1 MGAARAFTPGAARVY
16 PDRGDRARGPR
27 EGGRVAIKIE
37 MLRCFV
43 AVADT
48 GSLAAAAEALGRTP
62 SAVSMM
68 LRQFEDHV
76 GAPLFEA
83 KRKARLTALG
93 ELVRAEAQRELA
105 HFDATVSAIEGL
117 ANARGGYVRLA
128 VTPSVA
134 QAILPPV
141 LRDFSAR
148 HPGVR
153 LDLRDMDSAS
163 IRDDLLAGRADI
175 GLATL
180 PILPGFERHLLLS
193 DRFGVVCRADDPL
206 ARNGARPAWH
216 DLKGLPFIA
225 NGLCKQIE
233 DPAFLPLLAES
244 ALNAVNTASILALV
258 RAGMGITLLPELV
271 LRPHHDDLCFVPLAG
286 DCARRE
292 IWMVTPP
299 PEAMVPAALSL
310 KQAILRADIPLQ
322 DF

>member
-1 MGAARAFTPGAARVY
+1 M
-16 PDRGDRARGPR
+16 
-27 EGGRVAIKIE
+27 AIKME
-37 MLRCFV
+37 MLRCFK

-105 HFDATVSAIEGL
+105 HFDTTITAIEGL

-141 LRDFSAR
+141 LRDFAAR
-148 HPGVR
+148 HPDVR
-153 LDLRDMDSAS
+153 LDLRDTDSAS

-180 PILPGFERHLLLS
+180 PRLPGFERHLLVS
-193 DRFGVVCRADDPL
+193 DRFGVVCPADHPL
-206 ARNGARPAWH
+206 AQNWTNLNWR
-216 DLKGLPFIA
+216 DLDGIPFIA

-233 DPAFLPLLAES
+233 DPEFAPILAKS

-271 LRPHHDDLCFVPLAG
+271 LRPRHDDLAFLPLA
-286 DCARRE
+286 DDSVRRD
-292 IWMVTPP
+292 IWMATPP
-299 PEAMVPAALSL
+299 VEAMAPAA
-310 KQAILRADIPLQ
+310 QALCQTILTAHIPVQ
-322 DF
+322 NF

>member
-1 MGAARAFTPGAARVY
+1 M
-16 PDRGDRARGPR
+16 
-27 EGGRVAIKIE
+27 AIKIE
-37 MLRCFV
+37 MLRCFK

-83 KRKARLTALG
+83 KRKSRLTALG
-93 ELVRAEAQRELA
+93 ELVRAEAQRELS
-105 HFDATVSAIEGL
+105 HFDGTVAAIEGL
-117 ANARGGYVRLA
+117 ANAQGGYVRLA

-141 LRDFSAR
+141 LRDFAAR

-153 LDLRDMDSAS
+153 LDLRDTDSAS

-180 PILPGFERHLLLS
+180 PLLPGFERHLLVS
-193 DRFGVVCRADDPL
+193 DRFGVVCRADHPL
-206 ARNGARPAWH
+206 AQNWTNLNWR
-216 DLKGLPFIA
+216 DLDGMPFIA
-225 NGLCKQIE
+225 NGLCKQIT
-233 DPAFLPLLAES
+233 DPEFASVLAKS

-258 RAGMGITLLPELV
+258 RAGMGITILPELV
-271 LRPHHDDLCFVPLAG
+271 LRPRHDDLAFLPLA
-286 DCARRE
+286 DDSVRRD
-292 IWMVTPP
+292 IWMATPP
-299 PEAMVPAALSL
+299 ADAMTPAAQAL
-310 KQAILRADIPLQ
+310 KQAILAAHIPLQ
-322 DF
+322 NF